1 MNSTTTAQLARS
13 VGDEATVESRFERLR
28 RALNQ
33 YLAQGLVIAFSGGVD
48 SAFLVW
54 AAEQER
60 KASGGSLLA
69 LTTSSDSL
77 ASAERADVETFVA
90 MYNIPHI
97 WCESREFDDAA
108 YLTNDRSRCYHCKSE
123 LFRICGEVAAERG
136 LATIAY
142 GFNASDVGD
151 VRPGHRA
158 ALENGIVSPLA
169 ETGLTKNDIRELM
182 RLNGVPLADK
192 AASPCLSSRIV
203 TGVSI
208 TSEKVRS
215 VDKLETLLRDRGLR
229 VFRVRV
235 HETNGA
241 KFARLEV
248 APEEME
254 LAFSLREE
262 FTAAARDLGFRWVT
276 LDLEGYKT
284 GGGNLSGA

>member
-1 MNSTTTAQLARS
+1 MNSTTTAISDLAIGNRAS
-13 VGDEATVESRFERLR
+13 LGSKFDRLR
-28 RALNQ
+28 RALTQ
-33 YLAQGLVIAFSGGVD
+33 YLAQGLVVAFSGGVD

-54 AAEQER
+54 AAERELITN
-60 KASGGSLLA
+60 GGRFLA

-77 ASAERADVETFVA
+77 SSAERVDVEKFVA

-97 WCESREFDDAA
+97 WCESREFDDSA

-123 LFRICGEVAAERG
+123 LFRICGEVAAEHG

-158 ALENGIVSPLA
+158 AIENGIVSPLA
-169 ETGLTKNDIRELM
+169 DAGLTKNDIRELM
-182 RLNGVPLADK
+182 RINDIPLADK
-192 AASPCLSSRIV
+192 PASPCLSSRIV

-208 TSEKVRS
+208 TSEKVRA
-215 VDKLETLLRDRGLR
+215 VDKLETLLRERGLR

-284 GGGNLSGA
+284 GGGNVSGA